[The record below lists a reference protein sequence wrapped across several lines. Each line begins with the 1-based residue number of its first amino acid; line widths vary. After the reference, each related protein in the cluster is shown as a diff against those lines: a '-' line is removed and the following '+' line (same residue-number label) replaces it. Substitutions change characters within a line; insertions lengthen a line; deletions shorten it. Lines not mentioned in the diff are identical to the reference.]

1 MKDTPGGWDV
11 VWSVVQLGEGKVYTG
26 VLLHQTEELNLELE
40 LRNLTQSNFF
50 LIKYQSVYIL
60 SGKDYS
66 VISVV

>member
-50 LIKYQSVYIL
+50 FFKLNTGVYTFFLEKII
-60 SGKDYS
+60 
-66 VISVV
+66 V